1 MSVSVELTDGKRF
14 DVPPGVTLLDAAQAA
29 GLTLPHSCRNGR
41 CSSCKVR
48 VLSGSTRPL
57 QADAVLSADERAAGW
72 ALTCT
77 DTCDAPVSLAA
88 RDLAELAGLKLLTL
102 PARIDSLT
110 LLAPDV
116 MQVRLRLPP
125 NNGLRYLPG
134 QFVELIG
141 PNGVRRAYS
150 VANASA
156 AQGLEL
162 QVRRVPGGAMSQY
175 LFEQAKA
182 NDLVRLQG
190 PRGSFH
196 LGEVAGLHLVWLAT
210 GTGIAP
216 FKAML
221 EGLASQPEATW
232 PARID
237 LYWGNRVPQDAYWQ
251 PAPGTLAGRLGLHT
265 VCSRAEADWTGLRGH
280 VHIHALEKEGRDAAS
295 LRVFA
300 CGSPA
305 MIASAQAAYAAW
317 GLSDAHF
324 HADAFVPSGGA

>member
-1 MSVSVELTDGKRF
+1 MIVSVELVDGKRF

-29 GLTLPHSCRNGR
+29 GLNLPHSCRNGR

-57 QADAVLSADERAAGW
+57 QTAAVLTPHERAAGW

-77 DTCDAPVSLAA
+77 DTCDAPVALAA
-88 RDLAELAGLKLLTL
+88 RDLTELAGLKPLTL
-102 PARIDSLT
+102 PARIDNLS

-125 NNGLRYLPG
+125 KHGLRYLPG

-141 PNGVRRAYS
+141 PTGLRRAYS
-150 VANASA
+150 LANASA
-156 AQGLEL
+156 AQGVEL
-162 QVRRVPGGAMSQY
+162 HVRRVPGGAMSDY
-175 LFEQAKA
+175 LFHHAKP

-196 LGEVAGLHLVWLAT
+196 LGTVTGQHLVWLAT

-221 EGLASQPEATW
+221 ESLVAQPEASW
-232 PARID
+232 PERID
-237 LYWGNRVPQDAYWQ
+237 LYWGNRLPVDAYWQ
-251 PAPGTLAGRLGLHT
+251 PEPGTLGRRLHVHP
-265 VCSRAEADWTGLRGH
+265 VCSRAGADWNGLRGH
-280 VHIHALEKEGRDAAS
+280 VHERALEKEVRDAAS
-295 LRVFA
+295 VRVFA
-300 CGSPA
+300 CGSPG
-305 MIASAQAAYAAW
+305 MIDTAQAAYAAW
-317 GLSDAHF
+317 GLNDANF

>member
-1 MSVSVELTDGKRF
+1 MTAAVQLADGKRF
-14 DVPPGVTLLDAAQAA
+14 DVPVSVTLLDAAQAA
-29 GLTLPHSCRNGR
+29 GLTLPHSCRSGR

-48 VLSGSTRPL
+48 VTEGVTRAL
-57 QADAVLSADERAAGW
+57 RSDDVLSPGERAAGW
-72 ALTCT
+72 TLTCT
-77 DTCDAPVSLAA
+77 DTCDAPIALAA

-102 PARIDSLT
+102 PARIDSLIP
-110 LLAPDV
+110 LAPDV
-116 MQVRLRLPP
+116 LQVRLRLPP
-125 NNGLRYLPG
+125 NHGLRYLPG
-134 QFVELIG
+134 QFVELVG
-141 PNGVRRAYS
+141 PNGLRRAYS

-156 AQGLEL
+156 AQGVEL
-162 QVRRVPGGAMSQY
+162 HVRRVPGGAMSAY
-175 LFEQAKA
+175 LFDQAKPT
-182 NDLVRLQG
+182 DLVRLQG

-196 LGEVAGLHLVWLAT
+196 LGDVAGLHLVWLAT

-221 EGLASQPEATW
+221 EGLAAQPEGNW

-237 LYWGNRVPQDAYWQ
+237 LYWGNRLPVDAYWQ
-251 PAPGTLAGRLGLHT
+251 PEPSALGGRLNLHP
-265 VCSRAEADWTGLRGH
+265 VCSRAGDDWTGLRGH
-280 VHIHALEKEGRDAAS
+280 VHERALEKEGRDAAS

-305 MIASAQAAYAAW
+305 MIDSAQAAYAAW